1 MNISVSFGLHT
12 LWRWE
17 EVSECGNGQ
26 LQALNIYL
34 FLNALRGHSVFR
46 KQDDDDPF
54 CLIIVQQL
62 VVRVKTR
69 KCIFLSV
76 LFPPLL

>member
-62 VVRVKTR
+62 VVRVKTS

-76 LFPPLL
+76 SFPPLL

>member
-12 LWRWE
+12 LWQWE

-34 FLNALRGHSVFR
+34 S
-46 KQDDDDPF
+46 
-54 CLIIVQQL
+54 
-62 VVRVKTR
+62 
-69 KCIFLSV
+69 
-76 LFPPLL
+76 

>member
-34 FLNALRGHSVFR
+34 FLNALRGQSSFR
-46 KQDDDDPF
+46 KQDDPF

-62 VVRVKTR
+62 AVSVKTS

-76 LFPPLL
+76 SFPPLL